1 MSFLH
6 IDARSEIWPLRDAF
20 TISRGSK
27 TAAHVVFVT
36 VRDGDF
42 VGRGEAVPYGR
53 YGETIDGVLAQIHD
67 AARTIS
73 THADLARIL
82 KPGAALNALDCAFWD
97 LEAKRTGRT
106 VTALAG
112 LSEPMTKLTAYTIS
126 LDTPEVMA
134 AKAADAGNL
143 SILKLKLGGTGDA
156 DRMRAVRRT
165 RPDARLLVDAN
176 EAWTPAILPELIA
189 VAAECKV
196 EVIEQPF
203 PASADEALRSLPHLV
218 PICADESVHTADDL
232 DRLNDLYDAVNIK
245 LDKAG
250 GLTGAITLMREAR
263 TRGLKVMIG
272 SMVATSLAVAPAML
286 LAAEADWVDL
296 DGPLLLARDREPSL
310 RIENGRI
317 FPPEPALWG

>member
-27 TAAHVVFVT
+27 TAAYVVVAT
-36 VRDGDF
+36 VRDRDF
-42 VGRGEAVPYGR
+42 VGSGEAVPYAR
-53 YGETIDGVLAQIHD
+53 YDETIEGVLAQIHD

-73 THADLARIL
+73 THADLGRIL

-106 VTALAG
+106 VAALAG
-112 LSEPMTKLTAYTIS
+112 LPKPMAKLTAYTIS
-126 LDTPEVMA
+126 LDAPEAMA
-134 AKAADAGNL
+134 AKAADVGNL

-176 EAWTPAILPELIA
+176 ESWTLAILPELMA

-196 EVIEQPF
+196 EVIEQPL
-203 PASADEALRSLPHLV
+203 PASADEALRSVPRLV
-218 PICADESVHTADDL
+218 PICADESVHTAADL
-232 DRLNDLYDAVNIK
+232 DRLKDLYDAVNVK

-250 GLTGAITLMREAR
+250 GLTGAIALMREAR
-263 TRGLKVMIG
+263 RRGLEVMIG

-286 LAAEADWVDL
+286 LTAEADWVDL
-296 DGPLLLARDREPSL
+296 DGPLLLARDREPPL